1 MQRSAIILLGI
12 AYFGYKYLPSRE
24 EKNVLVLVETK
35 GLYGDELPKIKGLKA
50 AFRVLQNLDASILK
64 DGKTAKVESR
74 VSLMG
79 TYLFFSFLLC

>member
-1 MQRSAIILLGI
+1 M
-12 AYFGYKYLPSRE
+12 
-24 EKNVLVLVETK
+24 LVLVETK

-74 VSLMG
+74 VSLFG
-79 TYLFFSFLLC
+79 T